1 MIWLNLGFS
10 DFNIMLNYSL
20 VKLILVVNYILRC
33 FENERIKKYYRLKL
47 FILLIWIFFVVIWLI
62 FMIFNCDYK
71 LIFVICVEIIVIYN
85 IK

>member
-47 FILLIWIFFVVIWLI
+47 FILLTWIFFVVICLI

>member
-47 FILLIWIFFVVIWLI
+47 FLLIWNFFVVICLI

>member
-1 MIWLNLGFS
+1 MKWLNLGFS

-47 FILLIWIFFVVIWLI
+47 FILLIWIFFVVICLI